1 MEMANFIG
9 RRIRIITGEGG
20 RTYEGYVHLLDQNTG
35 QISLLRG
42 IIISIEPRG
51 HTRTKMMPFYEDPPS
66 SGKHSPII

>member
-1 MEMANFIG
+1 MANFIG

-42 IIISIEPRG
+42 NIISIEPRG
-51 HTRTKMMPFYEDPPS
+51 HTAGACYDFFPPEYS
-66 SGKHSPII
+66 KNHKGGI